1 VRYGC
6 SKPHTAEVR
15 PVTTILALF
24 LAGYVVACI
33 LVFLFQ
39 SRLVYYP
46 ESELVATPA
55 GIGLGFRDVFFT
67 TDDGVTLHG
76 WYVPATPTADPTP
89 QDDSGEPPVILFCH
103 GNAGNISGRLGL
115 IQLFHELGLAI
126 FIFDYRGY
134 GKSLG
139 KPDEVGTYRD
149 ALAAWHHLT
158 DVERVPPDRIILCGR
173 SIGSAVA
180 IELAT
185 RVSPRALI
193 VDSGFTSAV
202 DLGARVYWWL
212 PVKLL
217 ARVRYD
223 SAARVRTL
231 TLPKLFIHSRADDVV
246 PFSMGRRLFE
256 TAAEPKRFLEIR
268 GGHND
273 GFLVSESE
281 YREGIEEFLERL
293 EVAEN

>member
-1 VRYGC
+1 M
-6 SKPHTAEVR
+6 
-15 PVTTILALF
+15 TTVLAL
-24 LAGYVVACI
+24 LIAGYLVVCL

-55 GIGLGFRDVFFT
+55 EIGLEFRDVFFT
-67 TDDGVTLHG
+67 TDDGVALHG
-76 WYVPATPTADPTP
+76 WYVPAAEPANPR
-89 QDDSGEPPVILFCH
+89 QRGDSGFSPVLLFCH
-103 GNAGNISGRLGL
+103 GNAGNIAGRLGL
-115 IQLFHELGLAI
+115 IQIFHESGLSV

-134 GKSLG
+134 GKSQG
-139 KPDEVGTYRD
+139 TPTESGTYRD
-149 ALAAWHHLT
+149 AAAAWRHLT
-158 DVERVPPDRIILCGR
+158 DAEGVHPDRIVLCGR

-180 IELAT
+180 IELAG

-223 SAARVRTL
+223 SAARVRRL
-231 TLPKLFIHSRADDVV
+231 TLPKLFIHSQDDDVV
-246 PFSMGRRLFE
+246 PFAMGRRLFE
-256 TAAEPKRFLEIR
+256 AAPDPKQFLEIR

-273 GFLVSESE
+273 GFLVSEAR
-281 YREGIEEFLERL
+281 YRDGIAKFLEQL
-293 EVAEN
+293 KTGEN